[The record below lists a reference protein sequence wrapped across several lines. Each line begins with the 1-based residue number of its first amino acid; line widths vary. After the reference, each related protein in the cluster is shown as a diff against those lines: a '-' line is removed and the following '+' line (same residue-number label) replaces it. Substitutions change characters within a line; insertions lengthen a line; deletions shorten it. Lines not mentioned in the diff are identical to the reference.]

1 MSGAVDSPSTAASSV
16 RSVSSATTFSEAA
29 DDNDAS
35 SGSSESDTVDP
46 FSDDESSNPD
56 THDTYDGLTDTASIV
71 SHSAAV
77 VGLTG
82 PPYVSFAT
90 DLLADYE
97 VRHGTQ
103 YFVSCCACSDCHMK
117 VSNCG
122 THISSIQHVLIRRH
136 TLPPVQ
142 RCTCLKL
149 NSMLQS
155 RCVHVLI

>member
-29 DDNDAS
+29 DDNGG
-35 SGSSESDTVDP
+35 SGSSESDP

-56 THDTYDGLTDTASIV
+56 IDAYDGTDTASIV

-97 VRHGTQ
+97 V
-103 YFVSCCACSDCHMK
+103 
-117 VSNCG
+117 SN
-122 THISSIQHVLIRRH
+122 SKLD
-136 TLPPVQ
+136 
-142 RCTCLKL
+142 TC
-149 NSMLQS
+149 
-155 RCVHVLI
+155 

>member
-29 DDNDAS
+29 DDNAS

-56 THDTYDGLTDTASIV
+56 TYDGTDTASIV
-71 SHSAAV
+71 SHSAAMI
-77 VGLTG
+77 GLTG

-97 VRHGTQ
+97 VRH
-103 YFVSCCACSDCHMK
+103 SRRPHK
-117 VSNCG
+117 V
-122 THISSIQHVLIRRH
+122 
-136 TLPPVQ
+136 
-142 RCTCLKL
+142 
-149 NSMLQS
+149 
-155 RCVHVLI
+155 